1 MSIKQKQSLGIVVAD
16 IDFFFSHRFELA
28 KKLSE
33 KYQILVIS
41 DLRKADMSKLAKHSF
56 IKFVQLKSRARI
68 NKFINIISTIRYIIG
83 LAVALKLNKID
94 HIFFITLESSMIGAI
109 ASKYISVK
117 KYYVISGAY
126 VLKENKKIKL
136 IASRIFSFFKSMNDK
151 FIFQNNEDKFLFE
164 KMLGQNN
171 QSFVIK
177 GNGVNL
183 SSIKFEPIKNINKV
197 KFLYA
202 GSLFYT
208 KGVIEYLD
216 AAKTLKNLSVNADFY
231 IAGQYIEKHP
241 LSIKKALYKNIVE
254 SSTVKFLGAWDKKT
268 FLENI
273 YDYHVFVLPSYGE
286 GMPLAAMEAMAS
298 GRALICTKAPGCN
311 SCIVEGKNGY
321 FCEVSSSDSL
331 KESMQKIIN
340 SKDLMPVMGNYSRKL
355 VEKDLCLDSI
365 FKKYL
370 EVIQTTK

>member
-117 KYYVISGAY
+117 KYYVISGTY

-164 KMLGQNN
+164 EMLGQNN

-177 GNGVNL
+177 GNGINL
-183 SSIKFEPIKNINKV
+183 SAIKFEPIKNINKV

-208 KGVIEYLD
+208 KGVINYYD
-216 AAKTLKNLSVNADFY
+216 AAKALKKLGMNADFY
-231 IAGQYIEKHP
+231 IAGQYIDNHP
-241 LSIKKALYKNIVE
+241 LSIEKALYKDIVE
-254 SSTVKFLGAWDKKT
+254 SSSIKFLGAWDKKT

-286 GMPLAAMEAMAS
+286 GMPLTAMEAMAS
-298 GRALICTKAPGCN
+298 GRALICTKVPGCN
-311 SCIVEGKNGY
+311 SCIIEGKNGY

-370 EVIQTTK
+370 EVIQATK

>member
-1 MSIKQKQSLGIVVAD
+1 MSDEQKNTLGMVIAD

-28 KKLSE
+28 EKLSE
-33 KYQILVIS
+33 KYQILIIS
-41 DLRKADMSKLAKHSF
+41 DLRNADITELTKHSF
-56 IKFVQLKSRARI
+56 IKFIHLKSRAKK
-68 NKFINIISTIRYIIG
+68 NKFINIFSTIRYIFR
-83 LAVALKLNKID
+83 LAAALKLNKID
-94 HIFFITLESSMIGAI
+94 NVFFITLESSMIGAV
-109 ASKYISVK
+109 ASKYLNIN

-126 VLKENKKIKL
+126 VLKESNKIKL
-136 IASRIFSFFKSMNDK
+136 IASKIFTYFKSVNDK
-151 FIFQNNEDKFLFE
+151 FIFQNNEDEFLFE
-164 KMLGQNN
+164 EMLGQNN
-171 QSFVIK
+171 RFFVIK

-183 SSIKFEPIKNINKV
+183 SSIKFESIKNINKI

-208 KGVIEYLD
+208 KGVIQYFD
-216 AAKTLKNLSVNADFY
+216 AAKALKNLGVDADFY
-231 IAGQYIEKHP
+231 IAGQYIENHP
-241 LSIKKALYKNIVE
+241 LSIKKTLYKNIVD
-254 SSTVKFLGAWDKKT
+254 SSSVKFLGAWDKKT

-298 GRALICTKAPGCN
+298 GRALICTNVPGCN
-311 SCIVEGKNGY
+311 SCIIEGKNGY
-321 FCEVSSSDSL
+321 FCDVFSSTSL

-340 SKDLMPVMGNYSRKL
+340 SKDLIPVMGNYSRKL